1 MLARKGASPVE
12 RRAEGAV
19 SVGPAA
25 ARWRL
30 DGEVAFVTGGGG
42 GIGRAICAALAT
54 AGATVVV
61 TDQSLERAQQTAAE
75 IAAPGSGVQ
84 AKGLDVTEEL
94 AVEAAIRS
102 VERSLGPVRVLVNC
116 AGIALRAPAL
126 EHTLDAWNKVLTVN
140 VTGTFLCSRAAARRM
155 VAAGRG
161 TIVNIAS
168 IMGLSGGGLYPN
180 ISYQTSKGA
189 VVNMTRALAL
199 EWASSGI
206 RVNAIAPTY
215 VRTDFI
221 RPIVE
226 NPLLLERI
234 QAMTPLRRL
243 ADPQDVADAALYLS
257 TPASAMVTGHILA
270 VDGGFLAQ

>member
-1 MLARKGASPVE
+1 MI
-12 RRAEGAV
+12 
-19 SVGPAA
+19 A

-30 DGEVAFVTGGGG
+30 DGQVALVTGGAG
-42 GIGRAICAALAT
+42 GIGRAVCSTLAG

-61 TDQSLERAQQTAAE
+61 ADLSIDRARQVVTHLAATATAE
-75 IAAPGSGVQ
+75 ARE
-84 AKGLDVTEEL
+84 LDVTDEA
-94 AVEAAIRS
+94 AVEAVFTA
-102 VERSLGPVRVLVNC
+102 VGRSLGAVRVLVNC

-126 EHTLDAWNKVLTVN
+126 EHTLENWNRVVAVN
-140 VTGTFLCSRAAARRM
+140 VTGTFLCARAAARGM
-155 VAAGRG
+155 IAAGG
-161 TIVNIAS
+161 GAIVNIAS

-180 ISYQTSKGA
+180 ISYQASKGA

-226 NPLLLERI
+226 DRALVARI
-234 QAMTPLRRL
+234 EAMTPLGRL
-243 ADPQDVADAALYLS
+243 AEPQEIADAALYLA

-270 VDGGFLAQ
+270 VDGGYLAQ

>member
-1 MLARKGASPVE
+1 MSIDPGLAR
-12 RRAEGAV
+12 
-19 SVGPAA
+19 

-42 GIGRAICAALAT
+42 GIGRAICATLAT

-61 TDQSLERAQQTAAE
+61 VDQSLERAEQAAAD
-75 IAAPGSGVQ
+75 IAAQGARVDT
-84 AKGLDVTEEL
+84 KVIDVTEESS
-94 AVEAAIRS
+94 VDAAIRS
-102 VERSLGPVRVLVNC
+102 VEGSLGPVRVLINC

-126 EHTLDAWNKVLTVN
+126 EHTVDAWNKVLSVN
-140 VTGTFLCSRAAARRM
+140 VTGTFLCARAAARGM
-155 VAAGRG
+155 IAAGG
-161 TIVNIAS
+161 GAIVNIAS

-189 VVNMTRALAL
+189 VINMTRALAL

-221 RPIVE
+221 RPIVDD
-226 NPLLLERI
+226 PQLVERI
-234 QAMTPLRRL
+234 HAMTPLRRL
-243 ADPQDVADAALYLS
+243 ADPQDVADAALYLA

-270 VDGGFLAQ
+270 IDGGFLAQ

>member
-1 MLARKGASPVE
+1 
-12 RRAEGAV
+12 
-19 SVGPAA
+19 
-25 ARWRL
+25 
-30 DGEVAFVTGGGG
+30 VAFVTGGGG
-42 GIGRAICAALAT
+42 GIGRSICATL
-54 AGATVVV
+54 AGAGAVVV
-61 TDQSLERAQQTAAE
+61 VADQSLERGQQAAAE
-75 IAAPGSGVQ
+75 ITVPGSRVESMV
-84 AKGLDVTEEL
+84 LDVTEES
-94 AVEAAIRS
+94 AVEAAIAS
-102 VERSLGPVRVLVNC
+102 VRRSLGPVRVLVNC

-126 EHTLDAWNKVLTVN
+126 EHTLDAWNKVISVN
-140 VTGTFLCSRAAARRM
+140 VTGTFLCARAAARGM
-155 VAAGRG
+155 IEAGG
-161 TIVNIAS
+161 GAIVNIAS

-221 RPIVE
+221 RPIIE
-226 NPLLLERI
+226 NPQLVERI

-243 ADPQDVADAALYLS
+243 ADPQEIADAALYLA